1 MSSGLINFVSIS
13 RFYFL
18 DFSFVSVMISEDF
31 TRFLFGRSLTVGL
44 SKRPPGRFILL
55 SLTQRGNKVEIV
67 ATISTLYLILLSVAI
82 EVFLSANVLHLANF
96 IPPNAVFRVSL
107 LQGEPN
113 TKLADM
119 QYRASL
125 GFFLRLFSCS

>member
-1 MSSGLINFVSIS
+1 MNLFFVFSVLIFM
-13 RFYFL
+13 

-44 SKRPPGRFILL
+44 SKRPPRRSILL
-55 SLTQRGNKVEIV
+55 SLMQRGDKVEIV
-67 ATISTLYLILLSVAI
+67 ATISSLYLILLSVAV
-82 EVFLSANVLHLANF
+82 EVFFSANVLHLANF
-96 IPPNAVFRVSL
+96 IPPNAVFRLSL

-113 TKLADM
+113 TNPGDM

-125 GFFLRLFSCS
+125 GFFLRLFSYG